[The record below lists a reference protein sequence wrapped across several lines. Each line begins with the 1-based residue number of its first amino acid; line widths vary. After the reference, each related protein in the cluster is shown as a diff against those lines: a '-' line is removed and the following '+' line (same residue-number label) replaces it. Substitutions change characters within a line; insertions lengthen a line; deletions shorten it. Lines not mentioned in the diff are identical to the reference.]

1 MKGAELQMNDL
12 FTISDVAKKT
22 GLSTDTIRYYEKI
35 NLLPPAKRN
44 ENNNR
49 QYVQLDIDR
58 ILFIN
63 HLKRTQMPLH
73 TIQEYM
79 KFSRAKNDEACK
91 AILKEHQNQIT
102 IQLTNL
108 QATLD
113 IINYKITHFDRIKT
127 GKVNKGTE
135 MELHNEQK

>member
-1 MKGAELQMNDL
+1 MNVI
-12 FTISDVAKKT
+12 FTISDIAKKT

-49 QYVQLDIDR
+49 QYVQLDVDR

-73 TIQEYM
+73 TIQKYM
-79 KFSRAKNDEACK
+79 EFSRAKNDEACK
-91 AILKEHQNQIT
+91 AILEEHQKQII
-102 IQLTNL
+102 IQLTDL
-108 QATLD
+108 QTTLD
-113 IINYKITHFDRIKT
+113 IINYKITHFERIKT
-127 GKVNKGTE
+127 GKVNEGTE
-135 MELHNEQK
+135 MELQNE